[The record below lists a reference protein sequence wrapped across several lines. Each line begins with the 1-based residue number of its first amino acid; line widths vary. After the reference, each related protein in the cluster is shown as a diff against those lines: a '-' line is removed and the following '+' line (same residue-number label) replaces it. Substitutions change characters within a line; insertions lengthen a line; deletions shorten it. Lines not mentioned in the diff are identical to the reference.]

1 MANFIMGLISLSVGV
16 VVLAGVFINTVK
28 ATNQTHDCYNSSGAL
43 VAGGCTWTTGEVAL
57 WGLLTIVGIAGLVY
71 GVLNVFG
78 LG

>member
-1 MANFIMGLISLSVGV
+1 MANFIMGIISLSVGV

-28 ATNQTHDCYNSSGAL
+28 TQNTTG
-43 VAGGCTWTTGEVAL
+43 WTTSETAL